1 MGREKKTGEDL
12 HRADLHGADLHGAD
26 LHGANLIEKIRKV
39 KVLILD
45 VDGVLTDGRI
55 IISDDG
61 QETKCFNVRDGHGLK
76 LIQRAGIE
84 VIFLTGRK
92 SRVVEHRARE
102 LGIKKIY
109 QGALDKLSV
118 FKEILAA
125 DGLIPEQVA
134 YAGDDIVDLPVL
146 SRVGFSITVS
156 DAHDEVLR
164 AVDLVTKNPGGQGA
178 IREVCEIILKTQGKW
193 EELMGRY
200 RA

>member
-1 MGREKKTGEDL
+1 MGLEGKTGAGL
-12 HRADLHGADLHGAD
+12 HGEVLHGADLHGAE
-26 LHGANLIEKIRKV
+26 LTEKIRKV
-39 KVLILD
+39 KVLMLD

-84 VIFLTGRK
+84 VIFLTGRTSK
-92 SRVVEHRARE
+92 VVEHRARE
-102 LGIKKIY
+102 LGIKKVH
-109 QGALDKLSV
+109 QGVLDKLSV
-118 FKEILAA
+118 FNEILAEE
-125 DGLIPEQVA
+125 GLVPGQVA

-156 DAHDEVLR
+156 DAHDEVLK
-164 AVDLVTKNPGGQGA
+164 AVDLVTKNPGGRGA
-178 IREVCEIILKTQGKW
+178 IREVCEMILKTQGKW

>member
-1 MGREKKTGEDL
+1 MGLEGKTGP
-12 HRADLHGADLHGAD
+12 DLHGADLHGAD
-26 LHGANLIEKIRKV
+26 LIEKIRKV

-84 VIFLTGRK
+84 VILLTGRK
-92 SRVVEHRARE
+92 SRVVDHRARE
-102 LGIKKIY
+102 LGIKKVY

-118 FKEILAA
+118 FNEILAA
-125 DGLIPEQVA
+125 EGLVPEQVA
-134 YAGDDIVDLPVL
+134 CMGDDIVDLPVL
-146 SRVGFSITVS
+146 RRSGFSITVS

-164 AVDLVTKNPGGQGA
+164 AVDLVTKNPGGRGA
-178 IREVCEIILKTQGKW
+178 VREVCEMILKTQGKW